1 MYNSMAIFMYI
12 GRQCDPY
19 FLNQIFNV
27 QAVNQIDKAISE
39 DEMFAGVSE
48 SGYMNA
54 LYKSYSD
61 STSPSI
67 SICISVNGCL

>member
-1 MYNSMAIFMYI
+1 MYNSMAIFMYV

-27 QAVNQIDKAISE
+27 QDIRQIDKAISE

-54 LYKSYSD
+54 LYN
-61 STSPSI
+61 I
-67 SICISVNGCL
+67 IN

>member
-1 MYNSMAIFMYI
+1 MAIFMYI

-54 LYKSYSD
+54 LYN
-61 STSPSI
+61 I
-67 SICISVNGCL
+67 IN